1 LAHPLLGALVKLNAL
16 TVGSGPRHVVFLHGL
31 FGQGKNWGS
40 IAMALAD
47 VATCHLVDLPNH
59 GLSPWTEEFDLD
71 EQADLVADWI
81 RGHVPAPIVLVG
93 HSLGGK
99 IAMRLALRHPRL
111 VERLM
116 VVDISPARNEAAQG
130 FAALVSALRRLDLD
144 HITSRGQAE
153 TLLTPEIP
161 DVVVRRFLLQNL
173 RHKGEHWSWA
183 ANLDLL
189 GDSLNEVGGWFPIH
203 TTYDGPVV
211 WVNGGRSPYVQP
223 EHVAPMRALFPRVR
237 QVTLKR
243 AGHWVHADD
252 PAAFTQ
258 VCRLFL
264 EAPAG

>member
-1 LAHPLLGALVKLNAL
+1 
-16 TVGSGPRHVVFLHGL
+16 
-31 FGQGKNWGS
+31 
-40 IAMALAD
+40 M
-47 VATCHLVDLPNH
+47 
-59 GLSPWTEEFDLD
+59 
-71 EQADLVADWI
+71 
-81 RGHVPAPIVLVG
+81 
-93 HSLGGK
+93 
-99 IAMRLALRHPRL
+99 
-111 VERLM
+111 
-116 VVDISPARNEAAQG
+116 
-130 FAALVSALRRLDLD
+130 
-144 HITSRGQAE
+144 
-153 TLLTPEIP
+153 PEIP

-189 GDSLNEVGGWFPIH
+189 GDSLHEVGGWFAIH
-203 TTYDGPVV
+203 SVYDGPVV

-223 EHVAPMRALFPRVR
+223 EHVEPMRALFPRVR